1 MALPKIDL
9 PLFEV
14 ELPSTGEK
22 VMLRPY
28 TVKEE
33 KILLVAQESEE
44 SGSELIATKQV
55 VGNCLFD
62 KNLDDL
68 PLFDMEYLML
78 QLRARSVDNMMEF
91 RITDPDTEE
100 LIDLELQIDDVK
112 LAEDPNHSKE
122 IKLND
127 DYTLFLKYPSMDTMI
142 VIADMQADDPMVP
155 YNIMV
160 NCLDYV
166 ASEDEIE
173 HFKDYT
179 DEEITTFMDGIP
191 TRDLKK
197 ITEFFETAPKLRHE
211 IKYKNKEGKEQT
223 FVIEGN
229 RSFFI

>member
-1 MALPKIDL
+1 MPLPKIDL

-14 ELPSTGEK
+14 SLPSTGEK

-33 KILLVAQESEE
+33 KILLVAQESDE

-55 VGNCLFD
+55 VGNCLFE

-68 PLFDMEYLML
+68 PLFDMEFLML

-112 LAEDPNHSKE
+112 LTEDPKHTKE

-160 NCLDYV
+160 NCLDYI

-197 ITEFFETAPKLRHE
+197 ITDFFETSPKLRHE
-211 IKYKNKEGKEQT
+211 IKYKNNTGKERT

>member
-1 MALPKIDL
+1 MPLPKIDL

-14 ELPSTGEK
+14 SLPSTGEK

-33 KILLVAQESEE
+33 KILLVAQESDE

-55 VGNCLFD
+55 VGNCLFE

-68 PLFDMEYLML
+68 PLFDMEFLML
-78 QLRARSVDNMMEF
+78 QLRARSVDNKMEF

-112 LAEDPNHSKE
+112 LTEDPKHTKE

-160 NCLDYV
+160 NCLDYI

-197 ITEFFETAPKLRHE
+197 ITDFFETSPKLRHE
-211 IKYKNKEGKEQT
+211 IKYKNNTGKERT

>member
-1 MALPKIDL
+1 MPLPKIDL

-14 ELPSTGEK
+14 SLPSTGEK

-33 KILLVAQESEE
+33 KILLVAQESDE

-55 VGNCLFD
+55 VGNCLFE

-68 PLFDMEYLML
+68 PLFDMEFLML

-100 LIDLELQIDDVK
+100 LIDLELQIDDVT

-160 NCLDYV
+160 NCLDYI

-197 ITEFFETAPKLRHE
+197 ITDFFETSPKLRHE
-211 IKYKNKEGKEQT
+211 IKYKNNTGKERT